1 MAGADRIGPKCALG
15 TGMGMPTR
23 SFGPAKMGSKVFAR
37 NERFSW
43 ATFVVLLLLSATA
56 LAQASAG
63 SASPAGCERRFDQ
76 STTGLPTACLFI
88 GHYNAACG
96 KEAVAIFAGDG
107 TALVVGLAISPK
119 TPTLFVPAR
128 VESATEGKLVRWR
141 DDLELRSAPS
151 VGKVTLDGDGR
162 QLRVKLA
169 DPALQ
174 VGECHFDEFVGDFVG
189 MVPAGQTGGPPL
201 QATLREIVATR

>member
-1 MAGADRIGPKCALG
+1 MVACR
-15 TGMGMPTR
+15 R
-23 SFGPAKMGSKVFAR
+23 SFGLVTITPKALVD
-37 NERFSW
+37 W
-43 ATFVVLLLLSATA
+43 AIRMQLAAFTLLALSGGTA
-56 LAQASAG
+56 HGQTSAAP
-63 SASPAGCERRFDQ
+63 SDVTACERRFDQ

-119 TPTLFVPAR
+119 TPTLFVPAH
-128 VESATEGKLVRWR
+128 VLSPTEGKLVRWR
-141 DDLELRSAPS
+141 DDLELRTAPS
-151 VGKVTLDGDGR
+151 VGKVTLDGGGR
-162 QLRVKLA
+162 QLRVKIA

-174 VGECHFDEFVGDFVG
+174 VGDCRFDEFVGDFAG
-189 MVPAGQTGGPPL
+189 MVSAGQPGGPPL